1 MGYSVPRVVATV
13 ELDVISPESKE
24 LEKERSKD
32 EEIVN
37 TALVQLLVCIT
48 LCSGIGTIKGREGL
62 KWLPR
67 REVFRLGPA
76 GKPVCEARTDGVLR
90 KMGNPKCTL
99 AILEVKP
106 YTRRSN
112 LQRIEW
118 QEACQMAAW
127 ISTSLGEKT
136 AEKRREGIL
145 RTSGWMDFIPPG
157 GTVPKGPWHANYI
170 RFVRFSQ
177 GLAQAL

>member
-62 KWLPR
+62 KWLPK

-112 LQRIEW
+112 LQRIE
-118 QEACQMAAW
+118 C
-127 ISTSLGEKT
+127 
-136 AEKRREGIL
+136 RRRVRWLHGFRPVSARRRQRSAGRGFCAPVTIA
-145 RTSGWMDFIPPG
+145 
-157 GTVPKGPWHANYI
+157 GTCRV
-170 RFVRFSQ
+170 
-177 GLAQAL
+177 